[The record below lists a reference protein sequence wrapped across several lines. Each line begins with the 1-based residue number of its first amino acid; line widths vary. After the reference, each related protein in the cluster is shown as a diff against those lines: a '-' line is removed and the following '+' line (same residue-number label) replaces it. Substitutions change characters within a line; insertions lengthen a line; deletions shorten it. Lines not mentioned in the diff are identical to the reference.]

1 MHFSRI
7 VVLVLLVVG
16 VAAAQ
21 AQQSCTLKYKFD
33 KGQTYRYADTILSKT
48 TQEMMGQE
56 MKMSNIVYAVTKLVT
71 EEVGKE
77 GGATLL
83 MSSDTMVVASKN
95 PRVDTTIVPV
105 EMLHKRNRLSVS
117 AHGDVLKREVVDS
130 LKFTGFMR
138 MAGGFAQ
145 RELFRFA
152 LLPEKPVTV
161 GEKWTRKRTDTTE
174 AIGNKGV
181 NSSTYEYTLVGAE
194 EYRGR
199 GCLKITYSGKVTV
212 TSKGSMMGMDVFT
225 EGNGTMS
232 GTFYFDEK
240 AGVGVAE
247 EGKLDLELTAA
258 VTGQQNM
265 TIPIS
270 QSATS
275 KHVLLTE

>member
-1 MHFSRI
+1 MLFSRI
-7 VVLVLLVVG
+7 VVLVLLLVG
-16 VAAAQ
+16 VAAAR
-21 AQQSCTLKYKFD
+21 AQQSYTLEYKFD
-33 KGQTYRYADTILSKT
+33 KGKTYRYADTILSRT

-56 MKMSNIVYAVTKLVT
+56 MKLSNNVYAVTRLVT

-77 GGATLL
+77 GGATLV
-83 MSSDTMVVASKN
+83 MSSDTIVVASKN
-95 PRVDTTIVPV
+95 PRMDTTIIPV
-105 EMLHKRNRLSVS
+105 EFLHKRNRLSLS
-117 AHGDVLKREVVDS
+117 AQGDVLRREVVDS
-130 LKFTGFMR
+130 LKVTGVMR

-152 LLPEKPVTV
+152 LLPEKPVVV
-161 GEKWTRKRTDTTE
+161 GEKWTRKRIDTTE
-174 AIGNKGV
+174 AMGNKGV

-194 EYRGR
+194 KYRGR
-199 GCLKITYSGKVTV
+199 DCLKITYTGKVTV

-225 EGNGTMS
+225 EGNGTFS

-240 AGVGVAE
+240 AGMGVGE
-247 EGKLDLELTAA
+247 EGKTDLELTAA
-258 VTGQQNM
+258 LTGQQNM